1 MPNLYWKNKEK
12 FEKPKT
18 HETKIIYPFQI
29 LESVRSPTINKFN
42 FFEIINEES

>member
-1 MPNLYWKNKEK
+1 MPNLYWKDKDK

-18 HETKIIYPFQI
+18 YKTQLVYPFQI
-29 LESVRSPTINKFN
+29 LESIRSPKIDEFN